1 MALGVKK
8 DRSPPT
14 AAKDESARAASASDR
29 FPNIL
34 HHLPIGVAVV
44 PLVLLDAVCLLVS
57 MRAAYK
63 LRFNLLEYRADLYPP
78 FYTRLLLF
86 GIPLWILIFA
96 AYHLYHPNNLFGGMQ
111 EYTQVL
117 NGCTAGLM
125 GLLFYSFLDRTINE
139 DISRGWLAMV
149 WVFSVVSVG
158 GARFIYR
165 RLVYALRRRG
175 AFSRRAL
182 IVGGNGE
189 GRVVADQLTS
199 SPSSGLEVVGFVGPL
214 LSADAEVEGLPVLG
228 GVEDLGDLIS
238 DLRVKELI
246 VIPTALDREALLN
259 IYRHWGTN
267 GKVRVRLSS
276 GLYELLTTGV
286 EVKEVGFIPLVSIN
300 RLRITGLDAWL
311 KIALDYVVAILGLLL
326 LSPLF
331 LIIAILI
338 RLDSEGSVIYRRR
351 VLGLQGSEFDAY
363 KFRSMVADAEAYL
376 DSHPRLKEEWEK
388 SGKIKDDPRVTRIG
402 RVLRRYSIDELP
414 QLVNVI
420 KGQMSL
426 VGPRMITPEEL
437 RHFGHWQHNLLTV
450 KPGLTGLWQTTGRA
464 DLSYEDRVRLD
475 MYYIRNY
482 TIWLDLKLLFKTV
495 WAVIKGKGAF

>member
-1 MALGVKK
+1 MA
-8 DRSPPT
+8 T
-14 AAKDESARAASASDR
+14 QDESERTTGLIDRALS
-29 FPNIL
+29 
-34 HHLPIGVAVV
+34 HLRRMPIGWAVL
-44 PLVLLDAVCLLVS
+44 PLFILDASCIFLS
-57 MRAAYK
+57 MRAAYR
-63 LRFNLLEYRADLYPP
+63 LRFQLLEYRAYLYPP
-78 FYTRLLLF
+78 FYTRLLVF

-96 AYHLYHPNNLFGGMQ
+96 LYRLYRPSDLFGGMQ
-111 EYTQVL
+111 EYTQVV

-149 WVFSVVSVG
+149 WFFSVASVG
-158 GARFIYR
+158 GARFTYR
-165 RLVYALRRRG
+165 RLVYALREWG
-175 AFSRRAL
+175 AFSRRTL
-182 IVGGNGE
+182 IVGGNEE
-189 GRVVADQLTS
+189 GRVVADQLAS
-199 SPSSGLEVVGFVGPL
+199 SPSAGLDVVGFVDPL
-214 LSADAEVEGLPVLG
+214 IPADTEIDGLPVLG
-228 GVEDLGDLIS
+228 DLEGLGNLIS
-238 DLRVKELI
+238 GLGVRELI

-300 RLRITGLDAWL
+300 RLRITGLDALL

-326 LSPLF
+326 LSPFF

-338 RLDSEGSVIYRRR
+338 RLDSEGTVIYRRR
-351 VLGLQGSEFDAY
+351 VLGLQGCEFDAY

-402 RVLRRYSIDELP
+402 RFLRRYSIDELP

-464 DLSYEDRVRLD
+464 DLSYEERVRLD